1 MSDHGIKVRL
11 DAVRDSRFVI
21 RMRFVESIDKQI
33 RRCIYHLCQF
43 ASKTF
48 FDEIKE
54 RESLQI
60 KLCWFVYRAAL
71 YK

>member
-1 MSDHGIKVRL
+1 LLCVSDHGIKVRL
-11 DAVRDSRFVI
+11 GAVRDLRFVI
-21 RMRFVESIDKQI
+21 RMRFVKSIDKQI

-54 RESLQI
+54 RE
-60 KLCWFVYRAAL
+60 
-71 YK
+71 